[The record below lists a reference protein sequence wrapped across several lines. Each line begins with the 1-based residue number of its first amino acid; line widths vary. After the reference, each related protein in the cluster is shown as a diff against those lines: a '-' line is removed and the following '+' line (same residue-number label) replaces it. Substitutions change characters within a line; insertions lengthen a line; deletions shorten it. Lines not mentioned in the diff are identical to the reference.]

1 MMHHSDQSPISPRL
15 EPVVVDWYRQALK
28 SRLAQMGNGHAEPE
42 LEHDLEASLLA
53 GSRPSERNR
62 CRLADLGD
70 RSAARH
76 AEGRGTSRSRAAHL
90 CRSLVRSLFGWS
102 PHLCS
107 PIDGVPGTRVL
118 HAIGDLQIGGA
129 QQLVIDLARSAPT
142 GSRHRIV
149 TRSVGIRFQPATD
162 HAELPPMAE
171 AMHREFDR
179 FRPELLH
186 VCHYHASILTRAW
199 YRVLS
204 DVATARGIPVVQS
217 HCVIGDPLLRGDT
230 RHLVF
235 CSEWS
240 RVRSSVPGTAD
251 SVISPGS
258 PLEDFR
264 APRRTP
270 SDTPVVG
277 MVYRLDGDKID
288 STTADVLRAI
298 LQASP
303 RTRIVVV
310 GDGPVRPALQ
320 ASIAS
325 HGLSERIQWLGRV
338 PFTKLPELHRSFDVE
353 IAPVL
358 ADTFGSGSVHA
369 ISAGTPVVGYGIG
382 AIPTILRH
390 EAAIAIPG
398 SSEDLASRV
407 VSLLDDGD
415 LHAEVHAMQLAHV
428 EANFDVPIMN
438 RRYHELFARI
448 VRDEADPGSA

>member
-1 MMHHSDQSPISPRL
+1 MYDSDESPIPPRL
-15 EPVVVDWYRQALK
+15 EPVLVDWYRQTLK
-28 SRLAQMGNGHAEPE
+28 NRLQQMGGGYADSD
-42 LEHDLEASLLA
+42 LEHDLEASLQTET
-53 GSRPSERNR
+53 RPSEQTRR
-62 CRLADLGD
+62 RLEDLGD
-70 RSAARH
+70 RAAARQV
-76 AEGRGTSRSRAAHL
+76 ADRGAGRSRGAL
-90 CRSLVRSLFGWS
+90 FYRSLVRSLCGWS

-107 PIDGVPGTRVL
+107 PIEGVAGTRVL

-129 QQLVIDLARSAPT
+129 QQLVVDIARSTPT
-142 GSRHRIV
+142 DSKHRIV
-149 TRSVGIRFQPATD
+149 TQSLGIRYRPGTD
-162 HAELPPMAE
+162 HAELPPMAKE
-171 AMHREFDR
+171 MHREFDR

-199 YRVLS
+199 YRMLH

-240 RVRSSVPGTAD
+240 RARSSVPGIPD

-277 MVYRLDGDKID
+277 LVYRLDGDKID

-298 LQASP
+298 LQGSP
-303 RTRIVVV
+303 RSRVVVV

-320 ASIAS
+320 AAIGN

-338 PFTKLPELHRSFDVE
+338 PFARLPGIHRSFDLE

-382 AIPTILRH
+382 ALPTILRH
-390 EAAIAIPG
+390 EASIAIPS
-398 SSEDLASRV
+398 SSEDLASKV
-407 VSLLDDGD
+407 VSLLDHED
-415 LHAEVHAMQLAHV
+415 LHAEVHAVQLAHA
-428 EANFDVPIMN
+428 EANFHVQTMN
-438 RRYHELFARI
+438 RSYHELFARI
-448 VRDEADPGSA
+448 TQGDTDPGSA